1 MIDNAEINR
10 ILEILENHENET
22 EAVGLLK
29 EFNAASS
36 RLGKLVMNLDQKLSH
51 DEWKNE
57 CDKAKKE
64 LDKVIA
70 KIDAL

>member
-10 ILEILENHENET
+10 ILEILENHHNET
-22 EAVGLLK
+22 EAVELLK
-29 EFNAASS
+29 EFNSASS
-36 RLGKLVMNLDQKLSH
+36 RLGKLLMNLDQKLSH
-51 DEWKNE
+51 DEWKND